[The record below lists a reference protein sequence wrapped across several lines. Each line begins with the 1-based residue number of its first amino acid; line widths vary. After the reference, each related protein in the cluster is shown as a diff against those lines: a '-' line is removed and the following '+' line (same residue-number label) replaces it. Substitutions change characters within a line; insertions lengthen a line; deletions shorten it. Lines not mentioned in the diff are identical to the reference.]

1 MDRSEFK
8 KRMQSL
14 KSYRE
19 QNPGKGYWD
28 WRVEAFQDGGDDIPI
43 WLQQP
48 FKGPQY
54 YQIKERLRQDDPAAY
69 DRLAL
74 EVARAERPSSEIV
87 YYQNAAGDI
96 SRGSNLQGLK
106 SVVTP
111 DMLPGIGDA
120 AEVYSIVQDFK
131 NKNYGTALAGLG
143 LLAIP
148 GGVAG
153 KIYRKTK
160 KLQNLDLNN
169 LSEEELDKLYLKA
182 IHDKDNNLVQQLR
195 DFHFQ
200 KATNQVPEVLYH
212 GAPYG
217 GFTSFDSRAF
227 NATVGG
233 ATAKGEKGNFF
244 TPDLPAALRYSG
256 TSFERPVEAKR
267 TFIDLIFGKQP
278 AQLHGVER
286 IPEGSRHG
294 RLADTE
300 GLNPVLN
307 RTALGN
313 DYKRTVYPVY
323 IKKDKVFDIDFKGE
337 YWSQSP
343 IDFPSKYRLEIS
355 DSNRNI
361 SSVDNFLDFNEA
373 SEAYQNLPQEYQYGH
388 TDISDL
394 EKQEYDLN
402 GERSIERWTGSP
414 KYNFASLVEQRVP
427 HTTNGAVT
435 YANDRGYK
443 TIIIRNVKDAATDK
457 VEDNYPITDV
467 VSLEPKNIKLADP
480 ITYDDNGNIIPL
492 SKRDNF
498 NVSDIRYSL
507 FPLIGGAT
515 IYGLSNNNEQQTDNF
530 EKGGEIPWE
539 VDSYKDGG
547 IHIKPE
553 NRGKFTRLKE
563 RTGKSATWF
572 KEHGTPE
579 QKKMATFALN
589 AKKWKHADGGEIP
602 PELYERSDYQGS
614 NEPVYVNP
622 FTGKPL
628 ATGAI
633 TPAFNLEDFAN
644 FTPAGDALSVR
655 DAFIAAKNKDLIGLG
670 LAGLGVLPFIPTV
683 NRNHFAER
691 FAEMER
697 RDAKKHE
704 MIDDF
709 FKQRNEVYEYLIE
722 NEEAYRRAANADR
735 LSNSNY
741 RDTYSE
747 MIRQYSKGANNP
759 DLIQPATDNLLYPT
773 STKAQVDP
781 KNLDYIFLNP
791 RYADPDELET
801 AFQRMNPGLIRHEI
815 GHIVDTKAGLDY
827 TNRLSDPSRFVSD
840 EQLKLMFPK
849 SHKRLRNEILNK
861 GSEIKSYMNEF
872 RDFLMNK
879 HEYNDRETVNG
890 IRKKLDRYSK
900 QFPVLNRIYDSYKS
914 KKQFVKDYNSVP
926 LTATESNKITV

>member
-28 WRVEAFQDGGDDIPI
+28 WRVKAFQDGGKNQNTNISSLNNSEDGGYTTPWDSRF
-43 WLQQP
+43 QVFQ
-48 FKGPQY
+48 K
-54 YQIKERLRQDDPAAY
+54 RDPTM
-69 DRLAL
+69 RFSPEAL
-74 EVARAERPSSEIV
+74 LF
-87 YYQNAAGDI
+87 
-96 SRGSNLQGLK
+96 SN
-106 SVVTP
+106 
-111 DMLPGIGDA
+111 MLSNEG
-120 AEVYSIVQDFK
+120 EENSYW
-131 NKNYGTALAGLG
+131 YTYLGLG
-143 LLAIP
+143 NKVPKMQDSSL
-148 GGVAG
+148 
-153 KIYRKTK
+153 TK
-160 KLQNLDLNN
+160 RDLI
-169 LSEEELDKLYLKA
+169 EEK
-182 IHDKDNNLVQQLR
+182 
-195 DFHFQ
+195 Q
-200 KATNQVPEVLYH
+200 KV
-212 GAPYG
+212 
-217 GFTSFDSRAF
+217 
-227 NATVGG
+227 
-233 ATAKGEKGNFF
+233 EKGQPTADFF
-244 TPDLPAALRYSG
+244 GTTPRMDLSIQA
-256 TSFERPVEAKR
+256 
-267 TFIDLIFGKQP
+267 
-278 AQLHGVER
+278 
-286 IPEGSRHG
+286 
-294 RLADTE
+294 LADT
-300 GLNPVLN
+300 LM
-307 RTALGN
+307 LGKISRDYDKYSKQYKN
-313 DYKRTVYPVY
+313 LPSAKTINNAYKRAKNILNSP
-323 IKKDKVFDIDFKGE
+323 DKWVLVNGDEHIIRENPEGE
-337 YWSQSP
+337 YERNPLGMLRRFHMLWDPEEGELRMQD
-343 IDFPSKYRLEIS
+343 IYDFPWYARLFGTIPQRPREMKIRGS
-355 DSNRNI
+355 INFDPNKGSIILRDSAGYNSNYPE
-361 SSVDNFLDFNEA
+361 V
-373 SEAYQNLPQEYQYGH
+373 YQN
-388 TDISDL
+388 
-394 EKQEYDLN
+394 N
-402 GERSIERWTGSP
+402 SIE
-414 KYNFASLVEQRVP
+414 E
-427 HTTNGAVT
+427 
-435 YANDRGYK
+435 YK
-443 TIIIRNVKDAATDK
+443 N
-457 VEDNYPITDV
+457 
-467 VSLEPKNIKLADP
+467 
-480 ITYDDNGNIIPL
+480 
-492 SKRDNF
+492 
-498 NVSDIRYSL
+498 
-507 FPLIGGAT
+507 
-515 IYGLSNNNEQQTDNF
+515 
-530 EKGGEIPWE
+530 
-539 VDSYKDGG
+539 GG

-572 KEHGTPE
+572 KQHGTPE

-633 TPAFNLEDFAN
+633 TPAFTLEDFAN

-704 MIDDF
+704 MLDDF
-709 FKQRNEVYEYLIE
+709 FKQRNEVYEDLIE
-722 NEEAYRRAANADR
+722 NEEAYRRAAKADR

-747 MIRQYSKGANNP
+747 MIKQYGKGNTNP
-759 DLIQPATDNLLYPT
+759 NLIQPATDRALYAT

-827 TNRLSDPSRFVSD
+827 TNRLSDPNRFVSD

-849 SHKRLRNEILNK
+849 SHKRLRNEILNR

-872 RDFLMNK
+872 RNFLMNK

-890 IRKKLDRYSK
+890 IRRKLDRYSK

>member
-28 WRVEAFQDGGDDIPI
+28 WRVEAFQDGG
-43 WLQQP
+43 
-48 FKGPQY
+48 KN
-54 YQIKERLRQDDPAAY
+54 
-69 DRLAL
+69 
-74 EVARAERPSSEIV
+74 
-87 YYQNAAGDI
+87 QNANI
-96 SRGSNLQGLK
+96 SSLNNSEDGGYTTPWDSRFQVFQKRDPTMRFSPEALLFSN
-106 SVVTP
+106 
-111 DMLPGIGDA
+111 MLSNEG
-120 AEVYSIVQDFK
+120 EENSYW
-131 NKNYGTALAGLG
+131 YTYLGLG
-143 LLAIP
+143 NKVPKMQDASL
-148 GGVAG
+148 
-153 KIYRKTK
+153 TK
-160 KLQNLDLNN
+160 RDLI
-169 LSEEELDKLYLKA
+169 EEK
-182 IHDKDNNLVQQLR
+182 
-195 DFHFQ
+195 Q
-200 KATNQVPEVLYH
+200 KV
-212 GAPYG
+212 
-217 GFTSFDSRAF
+217 
-227 NATVGG
+227 
-233 ATAKGEKGNFF
+233 EKGQPTADFF
-244 TPDLPAALRYSG
+244 GTTPRMDLSIQA
-256 TSFERPVEAKR
+256 
-267 TFIDLIFGKQP
+267 
-278 AQLHGVER
+278 
-286 IPEGSRHG
+286 
-294 RLADTE
+294 LADT
-300 GLNPVLN
+300 LM
-307 RTALGN
+307 LGKISRDYDKYSKQYKN
-313 DYKRTVYPVY
+313 LPSAKTINNAYKRAKNILNSP
-323 IKKDKVFDIDFKGE
+323 DKWVLVNGDEHIIRENPEGE
-337 YWSQSP
+337 YERNPLGMLRRFHVLWDPEEGELRMQD
-343 IDFPSKYRLEIS
+343 IYDFPWYARLFGTIPQRPREMKIRGS
-355 DSNRNI
+355 INFDPNKGSIILRDSAEYNSNYPE
-361 SSVDNFLDFNEA
+361 V
-373 SEAYQNLPQEYQYGH
+373 YQN
-388 TDISDL
+388 
-394 EKQEYDLN
+394 N
-402 GERSIERWTGSP
+402 SIE
-414 KYNFASLVEQRVP
+414 E
-427 HTTNGAVT
+427 
-435 YANDRGYK
+435 YK
-443 TIIIRNVKDAATDK
+443 N
-457 VEDNYPITDV
+457 
-467 VSLEPKNIKLADP
+467 
-480 ITYDDNGNIIPL
+480 
-492 SKRDNF
+492 
-498 NVSDIRYSL
+498 
-507 FPLIGGAT
+507 
-515 IYGLSNNNEQQTDNF
+515 
-530 EKGGEIPWE
+530 
-539 VDSYKDGG
+539 GG

-553 NRGKFTRLKE
+553 NRGKFTELKK

-572 KEHGTPE
+572 KQHGTPA

-622 FTGKPL
+622 FTSKPL

-655 DAFIAAKNKDLIGLG
+655 DAFIAAKSKDLIGLG

-704 MIDDF
+704 MLDDF
-709 FKQRNEVYEYLIE
+709 FKQRNEVYEDLIE
-722 NEEAYRRAANADR
+722 NEEAYRRAAKADR

-747 MIRQYSKGANNP
+747 MIKQYGKGNTNP
-759 DLIQPATDNLLYPT
+759 NLIQPATDRALYAT

-890 IRKKLDRYSK
+890 IRRKLDRYSK

>member
-28 WRVEAFQDGGDDIPI
+28 WRVKAFQDGGKNQNTNISSLNNSEDGGYTTPWDSRF
-43 WLQQP
+43 QVFQ
-48 FKGPQY
+48 K
-54 YQIKERLRQDDPAAY
+54 RDPTM
-69 DRLAL
+69 RFSPEAL
-74 EVARAERPSSEIV
+74 LF
-87 YYQNAAGDI
+87 
-96 SRGSNLQGLK
+96 SN
-106 SVVTP
+106 
-111 DMLPGIGDA
+111 MLSNEG
-120 AEVYSIVQDFK
+120 EENSYW
-131 NKNYGTALAGLG
+131 YTYLGLG
-143 LLAIP
+143 NKVPKMQDSSL
-148 GGVAG
+148 
-153 KIYRKTK
+153 TK
-160 KLQNLDLNN
+160 RDLI
-169 LSEEELDKLYLKA
+169 EEK
-182 IHDKDNNLVQQLR
+182 
-195 DFHFQ
+195 Q
-200 KATNQVPEVLYH
+200 KV
-212 GAPYG
+212 
-217 GFTSFDSRAF
+217 
-227 NATVGG
+227 
-233 ATAKGEKGNFF
+233 EKGQPTADFF
-244 TPDLPAALRYSG
+244 GTTPRMDLSIQA
-256 TSFERPVEAKR
+256 
-267 TFIDLIFGKQP
+267 
-278 AQLHGVER
+278 
-286 IPEGSRHG
+286 
-294 RLADTE
+294 LADT
-300 GLNPVLN
+300 LM
-307 RTALGN
+307 LGKISRDYDKYSKQYKN
-313 DYKRTVYPVY
+313 LPSAKTINNAYKRAKNILNSP
-323 IKKDKVFDIDFKGE
+323 DKWVLVNGDEHIIRENPEGE
-337 YWSQSP
+337 YERNPLGMLRRFHMLWDPEEGELRMQD
-343 IDFPSKYRLEIS
+343 IYDFPWYARLFGTIPQRPREMKIRGS
-355 DSNRNI
+355 INFDPNKGSIILRDSAGYNSNYPE
-361 SSVDNFLDFNEA
+361 V
-373 SEAYQNLPQEYQYGH
+373 YQN
-388 TDISDL
+388 
-394 EKQEYDLN
+394 N
-402 GERSIERWTGSP
+402 SIE
-414 KYNFASLVEQRVP
+414 E
-427 HTTNGAVT
+427 
-435 YANDRGYK
+435 YK
-443 TIIIRNVKDAATDK
+443 N
-457 VEDNYPITDV
+457 
-467 VSLEPKNIKLADP
+467 
-480 ITYDDNGNIIPL
+480 
-492 SKRDNF
+492 
-498 NVSDIRYSL
+498 
-507 FPLIGGAT
+507 
-515 IYGLSNNNEQQTDNF
+515 
-530 EKGGEIPWE
+530 
-539 VDSYKDGG
+539 GG

-572 KEHGTPE
+572 KQHGTPE

-633 TPAFNLEDFAN
+633 TPAFTLEDFAN

-704 MIDDF
+704 MLDDF
-709 FKQRNEVYEYLIE
+709 FKQRDEVYEDLIE

-747 MIRQYSKGANNP
+747 MIRQYSKGNTNP
-759 DLIQPATDNLLYPT
+759 NLIQPATDRALYAT

-827 TNRLSDPSRFVSD
+827 TNRLSDPNRFVSD

-849 SHKRLRNEILNK
+849 SHKRLRNEILNR

-872 RDFLMNK
+872 RNFLMNK

-890 IRKKLDRYSK
+890 IRRKLDRYSK

>member
-28 WRVEAFQDGGDDIPI
+28 WRVKAFQDGGKNQNTNISSLNNSEDGGYTTPWDSRF
-43 WLQQP
+43 QVFQ
-48 FKGPQY
+48 K
-54 YQIKERLRQDDPAAY
+54 RDPTM
-69 DRLAL
+69 RFSPEAL
-74 EVARAERPSSEIV
+74 LF
-87 YYQNAAGDI
+87 
-96 SRGSNLQGLK
+96 SN
-106 SVVTP
+106 
-111 DMLPGIGDA
+111 MLSNEG
-120 AEVYSIVQDFK
+120 EENSYW
-131 NKNYGTALAGLG
+131 YTYLGLG
-143 LLAIP
+143 NKVPKMQDSSL
-148 GGVAG
+148 
-153 KIYRKTK
+153 TK
-160 KLQNLDLNN
+160 RDLI
-169 LSEEELDKLYLKA
+169 EEK
-182 IHDKDNNLVQQLR
+182 
-195 DFHFQ
+195 Q
-200 KATNQVPEVLYH
+200 KV
-212 GAPYG
+212 
-217 GFTSFDSRAF
+217 
-227 NATVGG
+227 
-233 ATAKGEKGNFF
+233 EKGQPTADFF
-244 TPDLPAALRYSG
+244 GTTPRMDLSIQA
-256 TSFERPVEAKR
+256 
-267 TFIDLIFGKQP
+267 
-278 AQLHGVER
+278 
-286 IPEGSRHG
+286 
-294 RLADTE
+294 LADT
-300 GLNPVLN
+300 LM
-307 RTALGN
+307 LGKISRDYDKYSKQYKN
-313 DYKRTVYPVY
+313 LPSAKTINNAYKRAKNILNSP
-323 IKKDKVFDIDFKGE
+323 DKWVLVNGDEHIIRENPEGE
-337 YWSQSP
+337 YERNPLGMLRRFHMLWDPEEGELRMQD
-343 IDFPSKYRLEIS
+343 IYDFPWYARLFGTIPQRPREMKIRGS
-355 DSNRNI
+355 INFDPNKGSIILRDSAGYNSNYPE
-361 SSVDNFLDFNEA
+361 V
-373 SEAYQNLPQEYQYGH
+373 YQN
-388 TDISDL
+388 
-394 EKQEYDLN
+394 N
-402 GERSIERWTGSP
+402 SIE
-414 KYNFASLVEQRVP
+414 E
-427 HTTNGAVT
+427 
-435 YANDRGYK
+435 YK
-443 TIIIRNVKDAATDK
+443 N
-457 VEDNYPITDV
+457 
-467 VSLEPKNIKLADP
+467 
-480 ITYDDNGNIIPL
+480 
-492 SKRDNF
+492 
-498 NVSDIRYSL
+498 
-507 FPLIGGAT
+507 
-515 IYGLSNNNEQQTDNF
+515 
-530 EKGGEIPWE
+530 
-539 VDSYKDGG
+539 GG

-572 KEHGTPE
+572 KQHGTPE

-633 TPAFNLEDFAN
+633 TPAFTLEDFAN

-704 MIDDF
+704 MLDDF
-709 FKQRNEVYEYLIE
+709 FKQRDEVYEDLIE

-747 MIRQYSKGANNP
+747 MIRQYSKGNTNP
-759 DLIQPATDNLLYPT
+759 NLIQPATDRALYAT

-815 GHIVDTKAGLDY
+815 GHIVDTKEGLDY
-827 TNRLSDPSRFVSD
+827 TNRLSDPNRFVSD

-849 SHKRLRNEILNK
+849 SHKRLRNEILNR

-872 RDFLMNK
+872 RNFLMNK

-890 IRKKLDRYSK
+890 IRRKLDRYSK

>member
-28 WRVEAFQDGGDDIPI
+28 WRVEAFQDGG
-43 WLQQP
+43 
-48 FKGPQY
+48 KN
-54 YQIKERLRQDDPAAY
+54 
-69 DRLAL
+69 
-74 EVARAERPSSEIV
+74 
-87 YYQNAAGDI
+87 QNANI
-96 SRGSNLQGLK
+96 SSLNNSEDGGYTTPWDSRFQVFQKRDPTMRFSPEALLFSN
-106 SVVTP
+106 
-111 DMLPGIGDA
+111 MLSNEG
-120 AEVYSIVQDFK
+120 EENSYW
-131 NKNYGTALAGLG
+131 YTYLGLG
-143 LLAIP
+143 NKVPKMQDASL
-148 GGVAG
+148 
-153 KIYRKTK
+153 TK
-160 KLQNLDLNN
+160 RDLI
-169 LSEEELDKLYLKA
+169 EEK
-182 IHDKDNNLVQQLR
+182 
-195 DFHFQ
+195 Q
-200 KATNQVPEVLYH
+200 KV
-212 GAPYG
+212 
-217 GFTSFDSRAF
+217 
-227 NATVGG
+227 
-233 ATAKGEKGNFF
+233 EKGQPTADFF
-244 TPDLPAALRYSG
+244 GTTPRMDLSIQA
-256 TSFERPVEAKR
+256 
-267 TFIDLIFGKQP
+267 
-278 AQLHGVER
+278 
-286 IPEGSRHG
+286 
-294 RLADTE
+294 LADT
-300 GLNPVLN
+300 LM
-307 RTALGN
+307 LGKISRDYDKYSKQYKN
-313 DYKRTVYPVY
+313 LPSAKTINNAYKRAKNILNSP
-323 IKKDKVFDIDFKGE
+323 DKWVLVNGDEHIIRENPEGE
-337 YWSQSP
+337 YERNPLGMLRRFHVLWDPEEGELRMQD
-343 IDFPSKYRLEIS
+343 IYDFPWYARLFGTIPQRPREMKIRGS
-355 DSNRNI
+355 INFDPNKGSIILRDSAEYNSNYPE
-361 SSVDNFLDFNEA
+361 V
-373 SEAYQNLPQEYQYGH
+373 YQN
-388 TDISDL
+388 
-394 EKQEYDLN
+394 N
-402 GERSIERWTGSP
+402 SIE
-414 KYNFASLVEQRVP
+414 E
-427 HTTNGAVT
+427 
-435 YANDRGYK
+435 YK
-443 TIIIRNVKDAATDK
+443 N
-457 VEDNYPITDV
+457 
-467 VSLEPKNIKLADP
+467 
-480 ITYDDNGNIIPL
+480 
-492 SKRDNF
+492 
-498 NVSDIRYSL
+498 
-507 FPLIGGAT
+507 
-515 IYGLSNNNEQQTDNF
+515 
-530 EKGGEIPWE
+530 
-539 VDSYKDGG
+539 GG

-553 NRGKFTRLKE
+553 NRGKFTELKK

-572 KEHGTPE
+572 KQHGTPE

-602 PELYERSDYQGS
+602 PKLYERSDYQGS

-670 LAGLGVLPFIPTV
+670 LAGLGVLPFIPMV

-704 MIDDF
+704 MLDDF
-709 FKQRNEVYEYLIE
+709 FKQRNEVYEDLIE

-890 IRKKLDRYSK
+890 IRRKLDRYSK